1 MADTALLPQK
11 SDIRWTFL
19 LQGFAGVILTP
30 LRHRLRKVPLLHDEK
45 NRPLRAGERGTAV

>member
-11 SDIRWTFL
+11 SDIRWTLL
-19 LQGFAGVILTP
+19 LQGFAGVILAP
-30 LRHRLRKVPLLHDEK
+30 LRHRLRKVPLLYDEK